1 MIVQAIAEQENIQ
14 ADKEDVDKEID
25 FMAMQYQLDADKIK
39 EMLGPDN
46 IAFIEKDIKIRKA
59 IDDILKKRLLNKEL
73 LVNIFKKDI
82 VLTDW
87 ACPIG

>member
-1 MIVQAIAEQENIQ
+1 MPTRSRKCFDLTISLSS
-14 ADKEDVDKEID
+14 K
-25 FMAMQYQLDADKIK
+25 KILK
-39 EMLGPDN
+39 S
-46 IAFIEKDIKIRKA
+46 EKLSTIF
-59 IDDILKKRLLNKEL
+59 LKKRLLNKEL